1 MKKIAAVTFAVLLI
15 FSNILSPVVLA
26 EEKEYTKEQLDEI
39 YGEQDIKW
47 FKCGN
52 KKVREGEGD
61 GNGGGSSASVTGAS
75 TAGEDPVSRGGN
87 LSAKLME
94 IKDATKFAEAI
105 DTWIKE
111 NSPESSPFR
120 NIKTGEMA
128 IAGGKRAGINPI
140 LPLIISRMESTFGIH
155 IPGGNNAYG
164 RTATA
169 SQPHIDAEGRMWYA
183 WDTLEQSLYDTK
195 NDNDMYMYLKEV
207 YSQEMEQ
214 GIEAV
219 MMKYAPP
226 NDGNDTVT
234 YINNLKKWSNEI
246 YDLAGDSINKANLG
260 TPGATSVS
268 SGGDECDEGGGAN
281 GGATTASSANN
292 FVIYYQT
299 DYPND
304 MFHKE
309 CLPNE
314 ESTGSISDCGCG
326 TTSLA
331 MVMATLLNDKSITP
345 VTVTEEAR
353 QYGYVQPEGT
363 DSNAYNTM
371 PAKHGLKSEEIGTDM
386 SKAKE
391 ALSNGKYVIANPRE
405 SFFTGGGH
413 FIVLRGLTASG
424 NILVGDPNK
433 KNAIEG
439 NRACNSSTTNKICIN
454 ISANSSS
461 MKDLNGDGKIS
472 YTENSIGFTD
482 EEMAQAGIVKMWV
495 IGKDDIRA

>member
-47 FKCGN
+47 FRCGN
-52 KKVREGEGD
+52 EKVREGEGGG
-61 GNGGGSSASVTGAS
+61 GNSGGSSASVTGAS
-75 TAGEDPVSRGGN
+75 ASGEDPVSKGGN

-94 IKDATKFAEAI
+94 IKDANKFAEAI

-120 NIKTGEMA
+120 NIKAGEMA

-140 LPLIISRMESTFGIH
+140 LPIIISRKESSFGVH

-195 NDNDMYMYLKEV
+195 NDNDMYMYLKDV

-226 NDGNDTVT
+226 SENETEV
-234 YINNLKKWSNEI
+234 YINDLKKWSNEI

-268 SGGDECDEGGGAN
+268 SGGDECDEGGGTN
-281 GGATTASSANN
+281 GGATTASSINN

-304 MFHKE
+304 TFHTE
-309 CLPNE
+309 CR
-314 ESTGSISDCGCG
+314 SGSIADCGCG

-371 PAKHGLKSEEIGTDM
+371 PAKHGLKSEYIGTDM

-391 ALSNGKYVIANPRE
+391 ALSNGKYVIANPQN

-413 FIVLRGLTASG
+413 FIVLRGLTADG
-424 NILVGDPNK
+424 KILVGDPNK
-433 KNAIEG
+433 KNIIEG
-439 NRACNSSTTNKICIN
+439 NRACNSSDTNKICID

-472 YTENSIGFTD
+472 YTENSVGFTD
-482 EEMAQAGIVKMWV
+482 DEMSQAGIIGMW
-495 IGKDDIRA
+495 IISKDDIRA

>member
-1 MKKIAAVTFAVLLI
+1 MKKIAVILLAALLL
-15 FSNILSPVVLA
+15 FSNIVSPVVLA
-26 EEKEYTKEQLDEI
+26 EEKEDKEEQLLNNI
-39 YGEQDIKW
+39 YANQDIKW
-47 FKCGN
+47 FACGN
-52 KKVREGEGD
+52 KKVREGEGGD
-61 GNGGGSSASVTGAS
+61 GSSTGGTSSASISGAS
-75 TAGEDPVSRGGN
+75 ASGEDPVSKGGN

-111 NSPESSPFR
+111 NSPEASPFR

-140 LPLIISRMESTFGIH
+140 LPLIISRMESTFGVH
-155 IPGGNNAYG
+155 TPGGNNAYG
-164 RTATA
+164 RTATS
-169 SQPHIDAEGRMWYA
+169 SQPHVDAEGRMWYA

-226 NDGNDTVT
+226 GDGNDTET

-260 TPGATSVS
+260 TPGATTVS
-268 SGGDECDEGGGAN
+268 SGGDECDDSS
-281 GGATTASSANN
+281 TTAASFVSN

-304 MFHKE
+304 LFDPA
-309 CLPNE
+309 CGN
-314 ESTGSISDCGCG
+314 IDACGCG

-331 MVMATLLNDKSITP
+331 MVLSTLLGDKTITP
-345 VTVTEEAR
+345 VTIAKEAR
-353 QYGYVQPEGT
+353 EKGHTEGEGT
-363 DSNAYNTM
+363 KHSAFTAI
-371 PAKHGLKSEEIGTDM
+371 PTAHGLSSEDIGTDI

-391 ALSNGKYVIANPRE
+391 ALSNGKYVIANPQHGI
-405 SFFTGGGH
+405 FTRSGH
-413 FIVLRGLTASG
+413 FIVLRGLTG
-424 NILVGDPNK
+424 DGKILVADPNK
-433 KNAIEG
+433 ENTING
-439 NRACNSSTTNKICIN
+439 NQACSHGGGGCTT
-454 ISANSSS
+454 ISAEASS

-472 YTENSIGFTD
+472 YTENSAGFTD
-482 EEMAQAGIVKMWV
+482 DQIMSAGAVRAMWV
-495 IGKDDIRA
+495 ISKGEIRA

>member
-1 MKKIAAVTFAVLLI
+1 MKKIAVILLAALLL
-15 FSNILSPVVLA
+15 FSNIVSPVVLA
-26 EEKEYTKEQLDEI
+26 EEKEDKEEQLLNNI
-39 YGEQDIKW
+39 YANQDIKW
-47 FKCGN
+47 FACGN
-52 KKVREGEGD
+52 KKVREGEGGD
-61 GNGGGSSASVTGAS
+61 GSSTGGTSSASISGAS
-75 TAGEDPVSRGGN
+75 ASGEDPVSKGGN

-94 IKDATKFAEAI
+94 IKDANKFAEAI
-105 DTWIKE
+105 DTWVKNNAPS
-111 NSPESSPFR
+111 NSPFL

-140 LPLIISRMESTFGIH
+140 LPLIISRMESTFGTA

-164 RTATA
+164 RTATD
-169 SQPHIDAEGRMWYA
+169 SQPHVEAAGRKWYA

-195 NDNDMYMYLKEV
+195 NNNDMYMYLKEV

-268 SGGDECDEGGGAN
+268 SGGDECDEGGGTN
-281 GGATTASSANN
+281 GGATTASSINN

-304 MFHKE
+304 TFHTE
-309 CLPNE
+309 CR
-314 ESTGSISDCGCG
+314 SGSIADCGCG

-371 PAKHGLKSEEIGTDM
+371 PAKHGLKSEYIGTDM

-391 ALSNGKYVIANPRE
+391 ALSSGKYVIANPQN

-413 FIVLRGLTASG
+413 FIVLRGLTADG
-424 NILVGDPNK
+424 KILVGDPNK
-433 KNAIEG
+433 KNIIEG
-439 NRACNSSTTNKICIN
+439 NRACNSSDTNKICID

-472 YTENSIGFTD
+472 YTENSVGFTD
-482 EEMAQAGIVKMWV
+482 DEMSQAGIIGMW
-495 IGKDDIRA
+495 IISKDDIRA

>member
-1 MKKIAAVTFAVLLI
+1 MKKIAAITFAVLLI

-61 GNGGGSSASVTGAS
+61 GNGSGSGSSASVTGAS
-75 TAGEDPVSRGGN
+75 ASGEDPVSKGGN

-120 NIKTGEMA
+120 NIKAGEMA

-140 LPLIISRMESTFGIH
+140 LPIIISRKESSFGVH

-164 RTATA
+164 RTATD
-169 SQPHIDAEGRMWYA
+169 SQPHVVVEGRKWYT

-195 NDNDMYMYLKEV
+195 NNNDMYMYLKEV

-226 NDGNDTVT
+226 SENETEV
-234 YINNLKKWSNEI
+234 YINDLKKWSNEI

-260 TPGATSVS
+260 TPGATTVS
-268 SGGDECDEGGGAN
+268 TDGGDECDDSSS
-281 GGATTASSANN
+281 ASSASSSLGN
-292 FVIYYQT
+292 FNVYYQT

-304 MFHKE
+304 LFDPA
-309 CLPNE
+309 CGN
-314 ESTGSISDCGCG
+314 IDACGCG

-331 MVMATLLNDKSITP
+331 MVLSTLLGDKTITP
-345 VTVTEEAR
+345 VTIAKEAR
-353 QYGYVQPEGT
+353 EGGHT
-363 DSNAYNTM
+363 EGAGTRHSAFTAI
-371 PAKHGLKSEEIGTDM
+371 PTAHGLKSEDIGTDI

-391 ALSNGKYVIANPRE
+391 ALSSGKYVIANPQHGI
-405 SFFTGGGH
+405 FTRSGH
-413 FIVLRGLTASG
+413 FIVLRGLTSDG
-424 NILVGDPNK
+424 KILVADPNK
-433 KNAIEG
+433 ENTISG
-439 NRACNSSTTNKICIN
+439 NQACSHGGGGCTT
-454 ISANSSS
+454 ISADASS

-472 YTENSIGFTD
+472 YTENSAGFTD
-482 EEMAQAGIVKMWV
+482 DQIMSAGAVRAMWV
-495 IGKDDIRA
+495 ISKDDIRA